1 MRRHMPTSLPG
12 IRSTLPTRRCL
23 CSPPTHLLPPACL
36 PARLPEQDQQR
47 ISGALYALRFLARKY
62 EFRDEEERG
71 PLEAVVNAT
80 FPVLL
85 QIFQVGGWLLCFLC
99 GPPQPLLGR

>member
-1 MRRHMPTSLPG
+1 MLP
-12 IRSTLPTRRCL
+12 PVC
-23 CSPPTHLLPPACL
+23 PPACP
-36 PARLPEQDQQR
+36 PARPPACPPEQDQQR

-85 QIFQVGGWLLCFLC
+85 QIFQVGGWVD
-99 GPPQPLLGR
+99 GWTGGRVGG